1 VQVAG
6 GAMNAFQ
13 TSELQDIWG
22 RIKDWPEELQVSLAS
37 KILSS
42 LHHEPKSSRK
52 NLADL
57 VGVLASDA
65 PPPTDEQVQLILQ
78 EERTRK
84 FG

>member
-1 VQVAG
+1 
-6 GAMNAFQ
+6 MNAFQ
-13 TSELQDIWG
+13 TNELQDIWG

-42 LHHEPKSSRK
+42 LQHEPALPRK
-52 NLADL
+52 PFADL
-57 VGVLASDA
+57 AGVLAGNA
-65 PPPTDEQVQLILQ
+65 PPPTDEEVQRILD

>member
-1 VQVAG
+1 
-6 GAMNAFQ
+6 MNAVQ
-13 TSELQDIWG
+13 PNELQDVWG

-42 LHHEPKSSRK
+42 LRHDSSLPGKSPS
-52 NLADL
+52 DL
-57 VGVLASDA
+57 VGLFAGDA
-65 PPPTDEQVQLILQ
+65 PPPNDEEISKILD